1 MKEILRQIASFCMA
15 LMVLFSTLSFTVDMH
30 YCGDLLVDYSFF
42 EAAEGCAMEANQSQM
57 DHDNSFMEMS
67 MDCCTDL
74 EIVMEG
80 QDDLKISIDQ
90 LTFEQQI
97 FVTAFF
103 YSYINLFKGVDKD
116 TNSFNEYSPPPLIRD
131 IQILDQTF
139 LI

>member
-1 MKEILRQIASFCMA
+1 MA

-30 YCGDLLVDYSFF
+30 YCGDMLVDYSFF
-42 EAAEGCAMEANQSQM
+42 EAADGCGMEANQPEM
-57 DHDNSFMEMS
+57 NYDNSFMEMS

-80 QDDLKISIDQ
+80 QDDLKISVDQ